1 MGPTQLETGGANTP
15 VRAVVV
21 AKRPEYGLHVRF
33 ISTNSVCSISVSIYH
48 SYVDTLQYLSHS
60 KCICGWFIILCH
72 IDLHIYIP
80 YSYMVHIDRYRYL
93 FHSISIYII
102 FNRQIPRTQALE
114 FWCSPAKVLLGVLI
128 SWVLRIGTFVGK
140 MIEHDD
146 TPLKTILSHGFCIY
160 PIFRSAVWDMWCS
173 LNRVVQ
179 KLHLISFRKSLL
191 TVGI

>member
-72 IDLHIYIP
+72 IDLHIYIYIYIDRYRP
-80 YSYMVHIDRYRYL
+80 YSYMVHIDRYRYFIL
-93 FHSISIYII
+93 FPPISSSTD
-102 FNRQIPRTQALE
+102 RSPEPRHWSSDVHLPRC
-114 FWCSPAKVLLGVLI
+114 CSAFSSV
-128 SWVLRIGTFVGK
+128 
-140 MIEHDD
+140 
-146 TPLKTILSHGFCIY
+146 GFCELVL
-160 PIFRSAVWDMWCS
+160 SWEKW
-173 LNRVVQ
+173 LNTMI
-179 KLHLISFRKSLL
+179 HH
-191 TVGI
+191 